1 MWTGITALGN
11 WNPLPLSEFV
21 GETWYGAESW
31 LQRRESCVENWF
43 QHFLA
48 ITDKRL
54 VLSTSTEGWFIVYPQ
69 VTSFSWLSELRN
81 QTFLGTV
88 LKNSTFR
95 RLPGLAVG
103 TQLIFGDI
111 LYLNH
116 LMISPRDPGQLCFLQ
131 STRTHTNLTHTD
143 LEGKKFP
150 HEGTRPSSRS

>member
-1 MWTGITALGN
+1 MGQRADCREGRAVLRTDSSISYQLQTRD
-11 WNPLPLSEFV
+11 LSS
-21 GETWYGAESW
+21 AH
-31 LQRRESCVENWF
+31 LQRAC
-43 QHFLA
+43 L
-48 ITDKRL
+48 I
-54 VLSTSTEGWFIVYPQ
+54 GYPQ

-143 LEGKKFP
+143 LEGKKLS
-150 HEGTRPSSRS
+150 HEGHKAKQQFLALRMKLAPLQKAS